1 MGNFVSTP
9 DAAFKP
15 SDAFFIFDA
24 AKNGSIDIVRLFLEK
39 SKWLAY
45 ATDTEESTPWH
56 VAAAEGYDAVVK
68 VLIDAALVNKTSE
81 GSLLKLI
88 NRKNAKGQT
97 PLMLACGRGHVTCA
111 RLLLDSGAALLFTD
125 ATGRSAL
132 HHAALYPGVDSKGDC
147 VGLFLEYMQ
156 RRLFLERHKFET
168 HASIIRRHADAA
180 DKYGRTPLHCAAWS
194 GNVRAVHTLW
204 MVGADICS
212 QTTADCFDSDLPC
225 NRGSTALHF
234 AAIRGHQQVVV
245 LLLAAW
251 HRLVTRP
258 ESPLPRPAY
267 AKELMRER
275 QEAAEGRIR
284 YTVGG
289 EREPEPAKAPV
300 QDQDEEGHG
309 ALQGT
314 SFQSGGERCSE
325 LSLPCGESDG
335 LEEHGTESGK
345 GQGTDQGPEA
355 AGTCGEIET
364 EGQTGGPSTKHQ
376 RDTALPENGASA
388 PGAVDVR
395 ASEAASARGFEPA
408 SGTGKDGSDG
418 ISNSH
423 VKDVDVPMI
432 KRVDFPPP
440 PLPPPARID
449 PRLIVDGYGLS
460 PYDYAR
466 KNKEQRG
473 LMFVELLD
481 AATDFCVD
489 DMEDESGSEDGLPE
503 CGVGEASSGRGRG
516 RRGSRAYGRGRGS
529 EDDDADSDVAAAGS
543 LLLWDGVELVQDI
556 AADPDSFFTWQHS
569 ARFLQSHLE
578 GDGKEGQT
586 SAKEEHGRP
595 IPTIPSRFSVT
606 TEVIPDCFLCP
617 MTCKVFRDPVVAADG
632 VTYERD
638 AIERHLRHVSTSPMT
653 KQYLPSKQLY
663 ANNAL
668 KSAIAQWSSGLLP
681 PGGARGG
688 DDRIGGGT
696 GL

>member
-1 MGNFVSTP
+1 MGNFVSTS

-24 AKNGSIDIVRLFLEK
+24 AKNGSIDIMRLFLKK

-45 ATDTEESTPWH
+45 ATDAEESTPWH
-56 VAAAEGYDAVVK
+56 VAATEGYDAVVK
-68 VLIDAALVNKTSE
+68 VLIDAARVNKTSE

-111 RLLLDSGAALLFTD
+111 RLLLDSGAALLLTD

-132 HHAALYPGVDSKGDC
+132 HHAALYPGVDSKGNDC

-168 HASIIRRHADAA
+168 HASIIRRHADAP
-180 DKYGRTPLHCAAWS
+180 DIYGRTPLHCAAWS

-212 QTTADCFDSDLPC
+212 QTSADCFDSELPC

-234 AAIRGHQQVVV
+234 AAIRGHQQVII

-251 HRLVTRP
+251 HRMVTRP

-267 AKELMRER
+267 AKALMRER
-275 QEAAEGRIR
+275 QEAAEGRVR
-284 YTVGG
+284 YKVGG
-289 EREPEPAKAPV
+289 EREQEAAKTPV

-309 ALQGT
+309 AVEGT
-314 SFQSGGERCSE
+314 SSESGSARCSE
-325 LSLPCGESDG
+325 LALPCGESDG
-335 LEEHGTESGK
+335 PEERGTGSGSGK
-345 GQGTDQGPEA
+345 GQGIDQGPEA
-355 AGTCGEIET
+355 AGTCEDIGT
-364 EGQTGGPSTKHQ
+364 EGQTDGPTTKHQ
-376 RDTALPENGASA
+376 RDTALPEDGASA
-388 PGAVDVR
+388 PGAVDLG
-395 ASEAASARGFEPA
+395 ASEAASARGFEQA
-408 SGTGKDGSDG
+408 SGTGKDGGDG
-418 ISNSH
+418 ASNSH
-423 VKDVDVPMI
+423 AKGVDVPII

-466 KNKEQRG
+466 KNKKEQRS

-489 DMEDESGSEDGLPE
+489 DTDDESSSEDGLPE

-516 RRGSRAYGRGRGS
+516 RRGSRAYGRGRAS

-578 GDGKEGQT
+578 EDVKVGQ
-586 SAKEEHGRP
+586 
-595 IPTIPSRFSVT
+595 V
-606 TEVIPDCFLCP
+606 L
-617 MTCKVFRDPVVAADG
+617 RDPVVAADG

-638 AIERHLRHVSTSPMT
+638 AIERHLRHVSTSPVT

-681 PGGARGG
+681 PGGAGAGARGG
-688 DDRIGGGT
+688 DDRLGTGT